1 MAEFFLSPE
10 ALEQLAENDQGR
22 KILSTQNRI
31 FLDVDRNTL
40 DEIME
45 EEESSIFLLQSGS
58 DIDIVDAKNEIE
70 DLRQNRSKIFDHPF
84 GIFVLN
90 VSTTEAE
97 KIQKETGVLCL
108 SDQEL
113 ETILVDDTISWDG
126 LTYRRSI
133 QCKETS
139 TKHNWEEFLHR
150 IKSIPS
156 NCIVINDR
164 NLFSNDNTEENAI
177 GAKNIAELL
186 NQILPKKLVSGAY
199 HVLIIYEVK
208 DSTKLNIEEIASIIL
223 GNVNR
228 NRLDLKLEIIGCSR
242 NSSIFTNFTHNR
254 LIATNYGIFDADHKF
269 AAFNENQEAV
279 ADQLIVYK
287 SLFSEGLTEDD
298 ESDFPVDTQRLFLQR
313 IKELLVDAESHDRR
327 FVFSVGNETYKDET
341 GAKMV
346 ENRLIRKF
354 S

>member
-70 DLRQNRSKIFDHPF
+70 DLRQNRSKIFEHPF

-90 VSTTEAE
+90 VSPSEAE
-97 KIQKETGVLCL
+97 KIQKETGILCL

-113 ETILVDDTISWDG
+113 SSILKGETISWDG

-133 QCKETS
+133 QCKEKS
-139 TKHNWEEFLHR
+139 TKHNWEEFLQR

-164 NLFSNDNTEENAI
+164 YLFSNDNTEENAI

-208 DSTKLNIEEIASIIL
+208 ESKINIEEIASIIL
-223 GNVNR
+223 GNINR
-228 NRLDLKLEIIGCSR
+228 NRLDLKLEIVGCSR
-242 NSSIFTNFTHNR
+242 ISSIFSNFTHNR
-254 LIATNYGIFDADHKF
+254 LIATNYGIFDAEHKF
-269 AAFNENQEAV
+269 AAFNDKQEAI

-313 IKELLVDAESHDRR
+313 IKELLVDAEEHDRR
-327 FVFSVGNETYKDET
+327 FVFSVGTETYKNET

-346 ENRLIRKF
+346 ENRLIRKY